1 MKILFLKRICTIQ
14 EKKIINLKKIVQK
27 KSFKKIPKITRPKN
41 EFFDE
46 LRKKK
51 HRRRIKAY
59 VFIQYFLFYDE
70 EKDNKEERK
79 KNEIIIH
86 SSSPSAI

>member
-1 MKILFLKRICTIQ
+1 MKILLLKRICTIQ
-14 EKKIINLKKIVQK
+14 EKNHQFEKNCTK
-27 KSFKKIPKITRPKN
+27 KSFKKIPKITRPKTN
-41 EFFDE
+41 FLTSSE
-46 LRKKK
+46 KKK

-79 KNEIIIH
+79 KKNEIIIH